1 MQTALPEAALETL
14 AAVFRT
20 MPHYPLL
27 DEPSA
32 AALYGDYEGW
42 ALHLLTG
49 TPPPGLVQAP
59 TPQRQWGQAQLFF
72 REHRVAEQVRVQHR
86 EREYSALAQ
95 DLLVALRDASAA
107 SGEMEGAFD
116 TSLQRVQALLASNSV
131 DQLRV
136 EFAGIAAQL
145 RSALAS
151 QRTTLERQVGELR
164 ERLQAAEQAKVES
177 ELRARELGS
186 TLAELRQ
193 ALDDARQQ
201 MQIDPL
207 TQLYNRGAF
216 DAALCRYVEIS
227 QASGQPLALVLLD
240 LDHFKAVNDR
250 YGHPVG
256 DAVLTAFADLLSR
269 SFLRADDF
277 VARCGGEEF
286 AVLLFVTDTAQVAR
300 LVETLFERLR
310 GLHLPMLEDGVLTC
324 SGGYAL
330 LGPGGDRDDL
340 ARRADQ
346 ALYQAKR
353 DGRDR
358 LNAAA

>member
-20 MPHYPLL
+20 MPHYPLI

-32 AALYGDYEGW
+32 AALYEGFEGW

-49 TPPPGLVQAP
+49 TPPPGLTPAP

-72 REHRVAEQVRVQHR
+72 REHRAAERVRVQHR

-95 DLLVALRDASAA
+95 DLLLALRDASAA
-107 SGEMEGAFD
+107 SGELEGTVDAA
-116 TSLQRVQALLASNSV
+116 LQRVQTLLASNSL

-136 EFAGIAAQL
+136 EFAGMAAQL
-145 RSALAS
+145 RNALAD
-151 QRTTLERQVGELR
+151 QRGTLEQQIGELR
-164 ERLQAAEQAKVES
+164 ERLHAAEQAVVES
-177 ELRARELGS
+177 ELRACEMGG
-186 TLAELRQ
+186 TLAELRL

-216 DAALCRYVEIS
+216 DAALRRYVEIS

-250 YGHPVG
+250 YGHPGG
-256 DAVLTAFADLLSR
+256 DVVLTAFADLLSR

-286 AVLLFVTDTAQVAR
+286 AVLLFVNDAAQVAR

-310 GLHLPMLEDGVLTC
+310 GLQLPMLQDGALTC

-330 LGPGGDRDDL
+330 LGPDGDGDEL

-353 DGRDR
+353 EGRDR
-358 LNAAA
+358 INAAA

>member
-49 TPPPGLVQAP
+49 APPPGLLPAP

-86 EREYSALAQ
+86 EREYSSLAQ

-107 SGEMEGAFD
+107 SGELEGTLDA
-116 TSLQRVQALLASNSV
+116 SLQRVQALLASNAV
-131 DQLRV
+131 DQLRN
-136 EFAGIAAQL
+136 EFAGMAARL
-145 RSALAS
+145 RDVLAS
-151 QRTTLERQVGELR
+151 QRATLDQQVGELR
-164 ERLQAAEQAKVES
+164 ERLQAAEQAKMES
-177 ELRARELGS
+177 EIRARELGG

-193 ALDDARQQ
+193 ALDDARRQ

-216 DAALCRYVEIS
+216 DAALRRYVELS
-227 QASGQPLALVLLD
+227 QVSGQTLALVLLD

-286 AVLLFVTDTAQVAR
+286 AVLLFVNDAIQVAR
-300 LVETLFERLR
+300 LVEALFERLR
-310 GLHLPMLEDGVLTC
+310 ALHLPMLEDAALTC

-330 LGPGGDRDDL
+330 LGSDGDGDSL
-340 ARRADQ
+340 ARCADR

-353 DGRDR
+353 DGRAR
-358 LNAAA
+358 LQAAD

>member
-27 DEPSA
+27 AESSA
-32 AALYGDYEGW
+32 AALYGDYEAW

-49 TPPPGLVQAP
+49 TPPPGLPPAQAP
-59 TPQRQWGQAQLFF
+59 HRQWGQAQLFF
-72 REHRVAEQVRVQHR
+72 REHRVAEQVRVRHR

-95 DLLVALRDASAA
+95 DLLGALRDASAA
-107 SGEMEGAFD
+107 SGELEGALEAG
-116 TSLQRVQALLASNSV
+116 LQRVQALLASSDV
-131 DQLRV
+131 DRLRAEFACMAGQLREV
-136 EFAGIAAQL
+136 
-145 RSALAS
+145 LAS
-151 QRTTLERQVGELR
+151 QRVTLESQIGDLR
-164 ERLQAAEQAKVES
+164 ARLQAAEQAKTES
-177 ELRARELGS
+177 ESRARELGS
-186 TLAELRQ
+186 TVAELRQ

-207 TQLYNRGAF
+207 TQVYNRGAF
-216 DAALCRYVEIS
+216 DAALRRYVELG
-227 QASGQPLALVLLD
+227 QASGQTLALVLLD

-250 YGHPVG
+250 YGHPAG

-286 AVLLFVTDTAQVAR
+286 AVLLFVNDAAQVVR
-300 LVETLFERLR
+300 LVEPLFERLR
-310 GLHLPMLEDGVLTC
+310 GLRLPVLEDGVLTC

-330 LGPGGDRDDL
+330 LGPDDDGGAL
-340 ARRADQ
+340 AHRADR

-358 LNAAA
+358 LRAAQ

>member
-20 MPHYPLL
+20 MPHYPLF

-49 TPPPGLVQAP
+49 APPPGLVAAP
-59 TPQRQWGQAQLFF
+59 SPQRQWGQAQLFF

-107 SGEMEGAFD
+107 SGALEGVFD
-116 TSLQRVQALLASNSV
+116 ASLQRVQALLASNSV

-136 EFAGIAAQL
+136 EFAGMATQL

-164 ERLQAAEQAKVES
+164 ERLHAAEQAKVES

-193 ALDDARQQ
+193 ALDEARQQ

-207 TQLYNRGAF
+207 TRLYNRGAF
-216 DAALCRYVEIS
+216 DAALRRYVEIS
-227 QASGQPLALVLLD
+227 QASGQTLALVLLD
-240 LDHFKAVNDR
+240 LDHFKAINDR

-269 SFLRADDF
+269 SFLRADDL

-286 AVLLFVTDTAQVAR
+286 AVLLFVNDTAQVAR
-300 LVETLFERLR
+300 LIETLFERLR
-310 GLHLPMLEDGVLTC
+310 GLRLPMLQDGVLTC

-330 LGPGGDRDDL
+330 LGPGGNGDEL
-340 ARRADQ
+340 VRRADQ

-358 LNAAA
+358 FNAAA

>member
-27 DEPSA
+27 TESSA
-32 AALYGDYEGW
+32 AALYGDYEAW

-49 TPPPGLVQAP
+49 TPPPGLPPAP

-72 REHRVAEQVRVQHR
+72 REHRVAEQVRVRHR

-95 DLLVALRDASAA
+95 DLLGALRDASAA
-107 SGEMEGAFD
+107 SGQLEGALEAG
-116 TSLQRVQALLASNSV
+116 LQRVQALLASSDV
-131 DQLRV
+131 DRLRAEFACMAGQLR
-136 EFAGIAAQL
+136 ET
-145 RSALAS
+145 LAS
-151 QRTTLERQVGELR
+151 QRVRLDRQISDLR
-164 ERLQAAEQAKVES
+164 ERLQAAEQARAES
-177 ELRARELGS
+177 ESRARELGS
-186 TLAELRQ
+186 TVAELRQ

-207 TQLYNRGAF
+207 TQVYNRGAF
-216 DAALCRYVEIS
+216 DAALRRYVELG
-227 QASGQPLALVLLD
+227 QASGQTLALVLLD
-240 LDHFKAVNDR
+240 LDHFKAINDR
-250 YGHPVG
+250 YGHPAG
-256 DAVLTAFADLLSR
+256 DAALTAFADLLSR

-286 AVLLFVTDTAQVAR
+286 AVLLLVNDAAQVVR
-300 LVETLFERLR
+300 LVEALFERLR
-310 GLHLPMLEDGVLTC
+310 GLRLPMLEDGVLTC

-330 LGPGGDRDDL
+330 LGPDDDGGAL
-340 ARRADQ
+340 AHRADR

-358 LNAAA
+358 LQAAQ